1 MSNEATMPRDIS
13 DREDFYKDSSNKHR
27 KSSGNKS
34 FCELLSLS
42 YYQGSAATIPSGRDN
57 KSGWYDIHQKHVNLS
72 LNSKTIL
79 VLIGDS
85 IVAGLSRYA
94 NIWRTFFKT
103 FHTLNYGIGG
113 DRTQHVLWR
122 AENVTLPNSL
132 KYVVIHCGTNN
143 IDRDQPRDIANGV
156 ISIGLKLQEKCR
168 GLKVIVTGLLP
179 RDSEWSQR
187 RKKIN
192 LINYYLE
199 KLCCDRF
206 DDFYFM
212 KQDDDWTDEDG
223 KLDKKLYYAD
233 QLHLVEA
240 GNRKFACSILKILS
254 KLMQDEK
261 LGNSSDVRKAHY
273 LFEFNS
279 DVNHCKPVS
288 HSNTILDGTL
298 PVAFMAGVRIDYW
311 QERSMS
317 VFDTPKED
325 TESSDYIFRNYII
338 LTLSYFF
345 GNIFCK
351 NKIINTTRLLLSI
364 FIIFVSVY
372 KFPSNQSDS
381 DLKYC
386 SKFEFYHAE
395 SVKLQDNLGIINRN
409 TNLAFFAISKLR
421 NKPAHFLKFYQIL
434 LILSGDISLN
444 PGPCQTQLNDDKTW
458 DPLKT
463 KGLHLCHLNVNSLLS
478 KIDEIR
484 DIANRV
490 KPAVLGITE
499 SKLDSSV
506 TNMEVNINGYSI
518 IRNDRNRHGGG
529 VACYVKNDL
538 CFNTKK
544 IFPNSIEHVFF
555 EILIPKVKPIAV
567 GIFYRPPNSNDFLD
581 LLSNSFQQIDLNKKE
596 IYLLGDFNINLFQN
610 GKFLLKE
617 NQSNQVKDTTCSLIS
632 KYKEFCQSF
641 FLTEIIKEP
650 TRTTCNTA
658 SLLDHILT
666 NCAEKVSQ
674 KGVIDV
680 GLSDHQL
687 IFCTRKIRRT
697 RHNMH
702 NQIQTRSLR
711 NYSAEKLISTL
722 KDIKF
727 PNYDIFSD
735 VNVAYAD
742 LTKKI
747 SDAIDNVAP
756 IKTLRIKN
764 NSQDWFDSEIAEAI
778 KLREKYFKKFKK
790 SNLHIDYD
798 FYIEA
803 KYNVQKLIKQKK
815 IEFYNAKLTENIGK
829 PKELWRALKNLG
841 LPSKKSPSTNIC
853 LTKDNTTIF
862 ADKENTNIFK
872 KFYSTLADD
881 LVKNLPP
888 ASSIFGLSSVCQY
901 YNKTLKLPNTRF
913 KFTFVS
919 EDSVLKILKNMDE
932 NKAAGLDNLSGKF
945 LRDGA
950 TILAKPLSEI
960 CNLSIKYSTFPN
972 DCKIAKLKPLFKRGS
987 KTDPKNYRPIS
998 LLPLISKIIEK
1009 IIHDQTQNFLDKNNV
1024 IYRYQSGFRKFYSTD
1039 SCLSYLNNKIT
1050 TGFESGLFTGM
1061 ILIDLQKAFD
1071 TINHDILIKKMT
1083 FLGFSEETT
1092 NWFKSY
1098 LTNRKFIVHINNSFS
1113 EPGNLLCGVPQ
1124 GSILGPLLFL
1134 LYINDMP
1141 QAVTCDLL
1149 LYADDTCLVFQ
1160 HKDVIEIE
1168 TVLNKN
1174 FSSLCDWF
1182 IDNKLSI
1189 HFGEEKTKSILFSS
1203 KHKVKK
1209 CKPLNI
1215 HYKNIKIK
1223 QYSKVTY
1230 LGCILDETLSGESM
1244 AIHVINKINSRL
1256 RFLYRQNRY
1265 LSFPLRRLLCNAMIQ
1280 PFFDYACNAW
1290 YPNINKKLKTRLQA
1304 AQNKCIR
1311 FCLKLDDRFRLKSK
1325 EFERINW
1332 LPVQER
1338 ISQCAVCNVY
1348 KFFSK
1353 HSPDYFEELFFPTEQ
1368 TAIRTRSSFQK
1379 LKIPRRKTNIGL
1391 KSLSYTGPSLWNNL
1405 NENLKRSSSI
1415 NDFKHKIKEFYFEEF
1430 KKTKHES

>member
-1 MSNEATMPRDIS
+1 MKKFRCI
-13 DREDFYKDSSNKHR
+13 YH
-27 KSSGNKS
+27 
-34 FCELLSLS
+34 
-42 YYQGSAATIPSGRDN
+42 
-57 KSGWYDIHQKHVNLS
+57 
-72 LNSKTIL
+72 
-79 VLIGDS
+79 
-85 IVAGLSRYA
+85 
-94 NIWRTFFKT
+94 
-103 FHTLNYGIGG
+103 
-113 DRTQHVLWR
+113 
-122 AENVTLPNSL
+122 
-132 KYVVIHCGTNN
+132 
-143 IDRDQPRDIANGV
+143 
-156 ISIGLKLQEKCR
+156 LQENA
-168 GLKVIVTGLLP
+168 L
-179 RDSEWSQR
+179 W
-187 RKKIN
+187 
-192 LINYYLE
+192 
-199 KLCCDRF
+199 
-206 DDFYFM
+206 
-212 KQDDDWTDEDG
+212 
-223 KLDKKLYYAD
+223 
-233 QLHLVEA
+233 
-240 GNRKFACSILKILS
+240 
-254 KLMQDEK
+254 
-261 LGNSSDVRKAHY
+261 
-273 LFEFNS
+273 
-279 DVNHCKPVS
+279 
-288 HSNTILDGTL
+288 
-298 PVAFMAGVRIDYW
+298 
-311 QERSMS
+311 
-317 VFDTPKED
+317 
-325 TESSDYIFRNYII
+325 
-338 LTLSYFF
+338 FF
-345 GNIFCK
+345 W
-351 NKIINTTRLLLSI
+351 
-364 FIIFVSVY
+364 V
-372 KFPSNQSDS
+372 
-381 DLKYC
+381 
-386 SKFEFYHAE
+386 
-395 SVKLQDNLGIINRN
+395 
-409 TNLAFFAISKLR
+409 
-421 NKPAHFLKFYQIL
+421 
-434 LILSGDISLN
+434 
-444 PGPCQTQLNDDKTW
+444 
-458 DPLKT
+458 
-463 KGLHLCHLNVNSLLS
+463 
-478 KIDEIR
+478 
-484 DIANRV
+484 
-490 KPAVLGITE
+490 
-499 SKLDSSV
+499 
-506 TNMEVNINGYSI
+506 
-518 IRNDRNRHGGG
+518 
-529 VACYVKNDL
+529 
-538 CFNTKK
+538 
-544 IFPNSIEHVFF
+544 
-555 EILIPKVKPIAV
+555 
-567 GIFYRPPNSNDFLD
+567 
-581 LLSNSFQQIDLNKKE
+581 
-596 IYLLGDFNINLFQN
+596 
-610 GKFLLKE
+610 
-617 NQSNQVKDTTCSLIS
+617 
-632 KYKEFCQSF
+632 
-641 FLTEIIKEP
+641 
-650 TRTTCNTA
+650 
-658 SLLDHILT
+658 
-666 NCAEKVSQ
+666 
-674 KGVIDV
+674 
-680 GLSDHQL
+680 
-687 IFCTRKIRRT
+687 
-697 RHNMH
+697 
-702 NQIQTRSLR
+702 
-711 NYSAEKLISTL
+711 
-722 KDIKF
+722 
-727 PNYDIFSD
+727 
-735 VNVAYAD
+735 

-919 EDSVLKILKNMDE
+919 EDSVLKILKNIDE

-945 LRDGA
+945 LKDGA
-950 TILAKPLSEI
+950 TILAKPLSQICNLSIKYSTFPNDCKIAKLKPLFKRGSKTDPKNYRPISLLPLISKIIEKIIHDQTQNFLDKNNVIYRYQSGFRKFYSTDSCLSYLNNKITTGFESGLFTGMILIDLQKAFDTINHDILIKKMTFLGFSEETTNWFKSYLTNRKFIVHINNSFSEPGNLLCGVPQGSILGPLLFLLYINDMPQAVTCDLLLYADDTCLVFQHKDVIEIETVLNKNFSSLCDWFIDNKLSIHFGEEKTKSILFSSKHKVKKCKPLNIHYKNIKIKQYSKVTYLGCILDETLSGESNINIFKKFYSTLADDLVKNLPPASSIFGLSSVCQYYNKTLKLPNTRFKFTFVSEDSVLKILKNIDENKAAGLDNLSGKFLKDGATILAKPLSQI

-1353 HSPDYFEELFFPTEQ
+1353 HSPDYFEELFFPTEE